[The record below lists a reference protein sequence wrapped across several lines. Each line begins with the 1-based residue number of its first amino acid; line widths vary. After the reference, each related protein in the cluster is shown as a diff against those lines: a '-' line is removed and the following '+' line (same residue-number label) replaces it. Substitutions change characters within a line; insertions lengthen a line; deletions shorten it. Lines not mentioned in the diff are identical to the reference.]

1 LGGEGNSLRGDGL
14 DKSLNEHARRK
25 PLPCESLPCPLLVMA
40 VLVVSLSFEP
50 ALRPN
55 THNTEAPWPQ
65 AQTQTEEPRQLRRKR
80 EKKIKTKNQQT
91 DNKII
96 YSTRTRGRY
105 KK

>member
-1 LGGEGNSLRGDGL
+1 MENGSFRKGNFSKTKLNEFKKEKRDIRIPLLGGEGNSLRGDGL

-40 VLVVSLSFEP
+40 VLAVSLSFEP

-65 AQTQTEEPRQLRRKR
+65 AQTHRQ
-80 EKKIKTKNQQT
+80 KNHA
-91 DNKII
+91 N
-96 YSTRTRGRY
+96 
-105 KK
+105 

>member
-1 LGGEGNSLRGDGL
+1 MNLKEKRDIRIPLLGGEGNSLRGDGL

-40 VLVVSLSFEP
+40 VLAVSLSFEP

-65 AQTQTEEPRQLRRKR
+65 AQTHRQ
-80 EKKIKTKNQQT
+80 KNHA
-91 DNKII
+91 N
-96 YSTRTRGRY
+96 
-105 KK
+105 